1 MKHILKL
8 TFAALVMSFTFTSCL
23 KDKGYDNGDYGMQ
36 VVERKAVSLPQA
48 VSGSVSFALFSQ
60 DQPQVLAAPVFAL
73 EAIGRQSAD
82 VKVQFALK
90 PDLVTSDPDLTLLPA
105 SEYVVDLVNAK
116 IAAGQLLD
124 TLEITIPKSSN
135 LDPNLIYGLGL
146 ELVSADNG
154 FQVASNMKEVLIKI
168 TVKNKYDG
176 LYEVT
181 GTYRDVSP
189 AGANFSGRYPLEYYL
204 VTTGPSSVNVC
215 MQINGEITPGYL
227 FSNAGAGSYYGS
239 FGLAAYFNP
248 ATDAITEVR
257 NYYGDPANPATGV
270 GNPGAGSGAPNY
282 ASANNRRA
290 TLDPTGI
297 NAYDANTKVV
307 KIKYFMIQPTVVPN
321 GPRAFFNE
329 TWTYIGPRP

>member
-1 MKHILKL
+1 MKHIIKL
-8 TFAALVMSFTFTSCL
+8 TFAALVMSLSFSSCL
-23 KDKGYDNGDYGMQ
+23 KDDGYDNGEYGMQ
-36 VVERKAVSLPQA
+36 VIERKAVSLPQA
-48 VSGSVSFALFSQ
+48 VAGTVSFALFSQ
-60 DQPQVLAAPVFAL
+60 DEPQVLAAPVFAL
-73 EAIGRQSAD
+73 EAIGRQSTD

-90 PDLVTSDPDLTLLPA
+90 PDLVTADPDLTLLPA

-154 FQVASNMKEVLIKI
+154 FQVASNMKEVLIRI

-181 GTYRDVSP
+181 GSYRDVSA
-189 AGANFSGRYPLEYYL
+189 AGVNFTGRYPLEYYL
-204 VTTGPSSVNVC
+204 ITTGPNSVNVC
-215 MQINGEITPGYL
+215 MEINGEITPGYL
-227 FSNAGAGSYYGS
+227 FSNAGAGSFYGA
-239 FGLAAYFNP
+239 FGLSAYFDP

-257 NYYGDPANPATGV
+257 NYYGDPANPASGV

-282 ASANNRRA
+282 ASSNNRRA
-290 TLDPTGI
+290 TLDPSGI

-307 KIKYFMIQPTVVPN
+307 KIKYFMIQSNVVPN
-321 GPRAFFNE
+321 GPRAFFDE